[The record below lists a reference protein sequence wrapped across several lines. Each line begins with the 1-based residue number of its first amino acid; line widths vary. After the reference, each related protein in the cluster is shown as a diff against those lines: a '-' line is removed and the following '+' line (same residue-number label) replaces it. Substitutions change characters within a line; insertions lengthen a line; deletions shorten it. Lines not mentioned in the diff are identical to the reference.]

1 MAQCFLLI
9 DNTIIRGVLVK
20 LCLLPSSPKF
30 FPELNSRKAQK
41 DREVLLKKLSALHH
55 ISIIES
61 RGTNCAWVRIK
72 YNNKSFQQSFP
83 FKKFGGKNKA
93 IAAAKKKRD
102 AEGKKIY
109 GKNWPYAKFS
119 PRKISPLNSS
129 GEIGVSYSEK
139 DHSWVATWQEGKGV
153 RRKQKNSYFSIN
165 KYGEAKAMKMAI
177 KARRDAVKANQIQ

>member
-41 DREVLLKKLSALHH
+41 DREVLLKKLSARHH

-165 KYGEAKAMKMAI
+165 KYGEAKAMKMAV